1 MNTLFETLFTAYLLI
16 LDRER
21 DRAVNVIFEIFQVV
35 DHDQHERWMPRNVR
49 VRHRNE

>member
-1 MNTLFETLFTAYLLI
+1 MNTLFETLFTAFLLI

-21 DRAVNVIFEIFQVV
+21 DRAVIFEIFQVV
-35 DHDQHERWMPRNVR
+35 DYDQHERWMPRNVR